1 MAHNQRL
8 RLGLLLFVLALG
20 VPALLF
26 DIFTGGNPFTI
37 GGLVLTLISCALGM
51 FQLTREGEAV
61 RSNSSNG
68 RVALGKRHLWLYTSA
83 AIGLALLPAVF
94 FALRLGLGVERPIA
108 LAVATAVALIVAGS
122 LSILGVRATR

>member
-1 MAHNQRL
+1 M
-8 RLGLLLFVLALG
+8 
-20 VPALLF
+20 PALLF

-68 RVALGKRHLWLYTSA
+68 RAALGKRHLWLYTGV